1 MSKRVAKRRKEI
13 PSFAN
18 EDQERRFWAK
28 EDAAD
33 YFDWEKAARPA
44 LPNLKPTTTAISI
57 RLPSAMLEDLKSL
70 ANKRDVPYQSLMK
83 LYQSERMGR
92 ERVRKAS
99 PPLFL
104 GARGTL
110 QDPRSGRLGRG

>member
-18 EDQERRFWAK
+18 EDQERRIWAK

-33 YFDWEKAARPA
+33 YFDWDKVVQPPLPA
-44 LPNLKPTTTAISI
+44 LKPTTTAISL
-57 RLPSAMLEDLKSL
+57 RLPVAMLEDLKSL

-83 LYQSERMGR
+83 LYLSERIGR
-92 ERVRKAS
+92 ERTKKVS
-99 PPLFL
+99 
-104 GARGTL
+104 
-110 QDPRSGRLGRG
+110 